1 MSETLLVLVKKMV
14 VSVTYPMRVCLL
26 NICIIYMHRIDACL
40 IRREACLVTID
51 IFYFSHSKNSLN
63 VIKIFFITFFYIHE
77 KILLVSKHKKY
88 LCYEK
93 SKSLFFDV
101 MKDDQVFF

>member
-51 IFYFSHSKNSLN
+51 IFYFSHSKNS
-63 VIKIFFITFFYIHE
+63 IHE